1 MKKQKEV
8 NVKCGRF
15 GCVWSKGKECEK
27 DRVVLDTDGV
37 CKSYE
42 LFLQHFKKRS
52 DTKMLVRTL
61 PCLDESN
68 HNMMKVNLVSTVI
81 NGEVQS
87 GTVQIPNVSGV

>member
-15 GCVWSKGKECEK
+15 GCVWSKGKKCEK

-42 LFLQHFKKRS
+42 S
-52 DTKMLVRTL
+52 IEKM
-61 PCLDESN
+61 
-68 HNMMKVNLVSTVI
+68 M
-81 NGEVQS
+81 
-87 GTVQIPNVSGV
+87 VQIPSFKE